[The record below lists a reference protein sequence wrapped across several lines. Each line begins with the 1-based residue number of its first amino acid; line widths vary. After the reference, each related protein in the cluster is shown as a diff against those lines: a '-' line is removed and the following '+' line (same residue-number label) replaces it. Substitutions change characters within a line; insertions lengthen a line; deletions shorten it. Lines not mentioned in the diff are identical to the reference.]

1 MSLKVT
7 EALRFEYGPMT
18 TELYT
23 AGVDVAT
30 YIKNDWNSLPMSG
43 VCSFSM
49 RYSHAYLVNA
59 FGVRGTLYTYFD
71 QLTFDCTSEL
81 YKESRPCVNFAS
93 AFTACRDLT
102 SESSHST
109 LSHTWTTC
117 EDFNFR
123 VGYLWVSARVAP
135 LQIQNPTSSS
145 AAAKPLTGHAN
156 ADELAELFLKHNIFS
171 KPSTTKDGGGR
182 VHTAVGEQPGIL
194 ACNWK
199 YSNLF
204 PVAYDGVSNVLLA
217 GQYLMS
223 ANDQYSFSMQSDCN
237 LVLYTRGLDGQYAWN
252 GLWATMSNI
261 SDGFEHKC
269 MLEMQPNGNLVVK
282 DDFGLPRWTSGAD
295 TTNVYQVGGG
305 FTLINKALKKTY
317 PIQASIRCVL
327 SCPLQLVERRN
338 DLFMLFLFF
347 LP

>member
-1 MSLKVT
+1 MSSLVALVVLGLVGGFRGLKVT
-7 EALRFEYGPMT
+7 EALHFEYGPMT

-43 VCSFSM
+43 ICNFSM

-59 FGVRGTLYTYFD
+59 FGVKGTLYTYFD

-81 YKESRPCVNFAS
+81 FKESRPCVNFAS

-102 SESSHST
+102 YESHST

-123 VGYLWVSARVAP
+123 VAYLWVSARVAP
-135 LQIQNPTSSS
+135 LQIQNPTSS
-145 AAAKPLTGHAN
+145 AAKPLTGHAN
-156 ADELAELFLKHNIFS
+156 ADELAELFLKDVDHFS
-171 KPSTTKDGGGR
+171 KPGTSKDDGGHR

-204 PVAYDGVSNVLLA
+204 PVAYDGVSNVLLS

-237 LVLYTRGLDGQYAWN
+237 LVLYKRGLDGQYAWN

-269 MLEMQPNGNLVVK
+269 MLEMQPNGNLVVR
-282 DDFGLPRWTSGAD
+282 DDFGLPRWTSGAA
-295 TTNVYQVGGG
+295 TTNVYQVGGWG
-305 FTLINKALKKTY
+305 GWVGGVGAWAFH
-317 PIQASIRCVL
+317 
-327 SCPLQLVERRN
+327 
-338 DLFMLFLFF
+338 
-347 LP
+347 